1 MLRALA
7 GLLLGLLLGGPVLAA
22 ASSAELEAEAAY
34 QSAQSA
40 LNAQAWA
47 EAELDFER
55 VLMFNPEHAQA
66 RIELAMLLAQRGKI
80 ETASAFIE
88 SLIDDPRTPLA
99 HRQRLADL
107 LAQLKRG
114 ASVTDGI
121 ASPSYVI
128 ASEARQS
135 MLAAAQPVIQARVSL
150 GYSANP
156 YARADISNLTLTLP
170 GGSADLPVNQNIHAA
185 PMLMSSLSYLAPNL
199 CGFEAQD
206 QRWGASE
213 QNFANKLLVFCYGVV
228 AGQQMQT
235 FASTLRAVDGNGRTS
250 AGLSWPLANWRL
262 TAQLFKE
269 PQLERQ
275 GYALRLDHLQ
285 RSQSGNQTLLFA
297 ELEKSN
303 SGVPGYIKSGIL
315 REYALTSGVS
325 VLAQLGL
332 QRDFAGYSALLAD
345 GATRRLLLAQLGLQK
360 DWGQLDGWQLGSAL
374 QLARR
379 WSNLALFEYRDATL
393 QLSIERPF

>member
-121 ASPSYVI
+121 ASPSSVI

-235 FASTLRAVDGNGRTS
+235 FASTLRAVDGSSRTS

-332 QRDFAGYSALLAD
+332 QRDFAGYSVLLAD
-345 GATRRLLLAQLGLQK
+345 GATRRLLLAQLGLQR

>member
-88 SLIDDPRTPLA
+88 SLIDDPRTPQA

-360 DWGQLDGWQLGSAL
+360 DWGQLAGWQLGSAL

>member
-360 DWGQLDGWQLGSAL
+360 DWGQLAGWQLGSAL

>member
-88 SLIDDPRTPLA
+88 SLIEDPRTPQA

>member
-121 ASPSYVI
+121 ASPSSVI

-332 QRDFAGYSALLAD
+332 QRDFAGYSVLLAD
-345 GATRRLLLAQLGLQK
+345 GATRRLLLAQLGLQR